1 MTIISFQLGR
11 RVEQI
16 TMIADMEG
24 MGPHFL
30 WRPGLDYT
38 KAVSHRDEGWWGR
51 GWGGKGREAEQE
63 STSRAMIGD
72 IEGMGLHF
80 LWKTGLV
87 YTKAESHKGG
97 GG

>member
-1 MTIISFQLGR
+1 MKSESDDLSNSFQLGR

-38 KAVSHRDEGWWGR
+38 KAVSCPSLFWLISVGR
-51 GWGGKGREAEQE
+51 
-63 STSRAMIGD
+63 IC
-72 IEGMGLHF
+72 
-80 LWKTGLV
+80 
-87 YTKAESHKGG
+87 
-97 GG
+97 